1 MIVCYFGDLIH
12 LGFDSLLAFSM
23 LFVAA
28 EGPLDEK
35 YATVGAGL
43 YFVTVSVG
51 KIVATGFLHK

>member
-1 MIVCYFGDLIH
+1 

-35 YATVGAGL
+35 YAIVGAGL
-43 YFVTVSVG
+43 YLVTVSVG